1 MSLMKSG
8 LTMQASGLQGMMES
22 ASRQSSR
29 DIFRR
34 KMKSDATQSAISTA
48 ASSAGLLLR
57 GAVEAKKRGWFDD
70 VGSILEDVF

>member
-8 LTMQASGLQGMMES
+8 LTMQASGLQGMLNA
-22 ASRQSSR
+22 ASRESSL
-29 DIFRR
+29 DIFKR
-34 KMKSDATQSAISTA
+34 KMKSDATQSNISTA

-57 GAVEAKKRGWFDD
+57 GAVEAKKKGWFDD